1 MRLSG
6 RAWVFGDNVDTDQ
19 IISGKYL
26 TLRDPD
32 EMAKHVFE
40 AARPEF
46 PSGVRKG
53 DVIVAGKNFGSGSS
67 REEAPVVIKRVGIS
81 IVIARSFARLFFR
94 NAINIGL
101 PVLECKNYAR
111 IVEGDIVEAD
121 LEAGILKNMT
131 RGDTFPA
138 SKMPKFLLNMLET
151 GGALEAYRR
160 RHGES

>member
-1 MRLSG
+1 
-6 RAWVFGDNVDTDQ
+6 VFGDNVDTDQ

-101 PVLECKNYAR
+101 PVLECKDYAR
-111 IVEGDIVEAD
+111 IVDGDIVEAD
-121 LEAGILKNMT
+121 LEAGAVKNLTKGEIFTAYKIPQFLSNILE
-131 RGDTFPA
+131 A
-138 SKMPKFLLNMLET
+138 

-160 RHGES
+160 RHGKPLLS

>member
-1 MRLSG
+1 M
-6 RAWVFGDNVDTDQ
+6 FGDNVDTDQ

-131 RGDTFPA
+131 RRDTFPA

>member
-1 MRLSG
+1 M
-6 RAWVFGDNVDTDQ
+6 FGDNVDTDQ

-101 PVLECKNYAR
+101 PVLECKDYAR
-111 IVEGDIVEAD
+111 IVDGDIVEAD
-121 LEAGILKNMT
+121 LEAGAVKNLT
-131 RGDTFPA
+131 KGEIFTA
-138 SKMPKFLLNMLET
+138 YKMPQFLSNILEA

-160 RHGES
+160 RHGKPLLS

>member
-1 MRLSG
+1 M
-6 RAWVFGDNVDTDQ
+6 FGDNVDTDQ

-101 PVLECKNYAR
+101 PVLECKDYAR
-111 IVEGDIVEAD
+111 IVDGDIVEAD
-121 LEAGILKNMT
+121 LEAGAVKNLTKGEIFTAYKIPQFLSNILE
-131 RGDTFPA
+131 A
-138 SKMPKFLLNMLET
+138 

-160 RHGES
+160 RHGKPLLS

>member
-1 MRLSG
+1 
-6 RAWVFGDNVDTDQ
+6 VFGDNVDTDQ

-32 EMAKHVFE
+32 DMAKHVFE
-40 AARPEF
+40 AVGPEF

-53 DVIVAGKNFGSGSS
+53 DVIVAGNSFGSGSS

-131 RGDTFPA
+131 RGDAFPA
-138 SKMPKFLLNMLET
+138 SKMPKFLLNMLEA

-160 RHGES
+160 RHGESLLS

>member
-1 MRLSG
+1 MPELTPYPKTMKLHG
-6 RAWVFGDNVDTDQ
+6 HAWVFGDNVDTDQ

-67 REEAPVVIKRVGIS
+67 REGAPVVIKRVGIS

-101 PVLECKNYAR
+101 PVLECKDYAR
-111 IVEGDIVEAD
+111 IVDGDIVEAD
-121 LEAGILKNMT
+121 LEAGAVKNFT
-131 RGDTFPA
+131 KGEIFTA
-138 SKMPKFLLNMLET
+138 HKMPQFLSNIL
-151 GGALEAYRR
+151 
-160 RHGES
+160 

>member
-1 MRLSG
+1 M
-6 RAWVFGDNVDTDQ
+6 
-19 IISGKYL
+19 
-26 TLRDPD
+26 
-32 EMAKHVFE
+32 
-40 AARPEF
+40 
-46 PSGVRKG
+46 
-53 DVIVAGKNFGSGSS
+53 IVAGKNFGSGSS

-81 IVIARSFARLFFR
+81 IAIARSFARLFFR

-131 RGDTFPA
+131 RRDTFPA

>member
-1 MRLSG
+1 
-6 RAWVFGDNVDTDQ
+6 VFGDNVDTDQ

-121 LEAGILKNMT
+121 LEARILKNMT
-131 RGDTFPA
+131 RADTFPA

>member
-1 MRLSG
+1 M
-6 RAWVFGDNVDTDQ
+6 FGDNVDTDQ

-131 RGDTFPA
+131 RGDAFPA